1 MQKRLAELRLVCQSL
16 RDIFRRFF
24 ETTNSS
30 NNTSNICQPA
40 CLECSLRNPRF
51 RVTEE
56 THKRFPR
63 NDRRRTMNLENFAF
77 EGRSSRGPRAR
88 LPFVESRAATR
99 RAERRKRADGSR
111 LSVGDKFKIGFP
123 LPSPLSLSLFSF
135 SLLHSFRSGREV
147 SLSDFVSSERGKRAL
162 SLLAG
167 SRGPMLILFVYDYVC
182 L

>member
-51 RVTEE
+51 RVAEE

-63 NDRRRTMNLENFAF
+63 NDRRRTMNLENFAI

-123 LPSPLSLSLFSF
+123 LPPLSLSFFLLAS
-135 SLLHSFRSGREV
+135 SLAFRSGREV